1 MLVLGV
7 DPGLADLGWGLV
19 EKQGSRLIHKAHG
32 CIKTPAGLPLEQRLL
47 AIHTEL
53 GLIIEQYRPHTSSV
67 EALFFAKNVSSA
79 LPVAH
84 ARGVIYLTM
93 ALAGIP
99 VFEYTPLVIK
109 QAVLGSGTADK
120 KQVQA
125 MVKLLLG
132 LPEPPRPDHAADAL
146 AAAICHI
153 HTGGIHVQQHTG
165 RL

>member
-7 DPGLADLGWGLV
+7 DPGLAELGWGLV
-19 EKQGSRLIHKAHG
+19 EKRGARLIHVAHG
-32 CIKTPAGLPLEQRLL
+32 CIKTPAGQALEKRLL
-47 AIHTEL
+47 TIHQGLGEL
-53 GLIIEQYRPHTSSV
+53 IATHRPRASSV

-84 ARGVIYLTM
+84 ARGVIYLTL
-93 ALAGIP
+93 ALAGIA

-109 QAVLGSGTADK
+109 QAVLGSGAADK
-120 KQVQA
+120 QQVQA

-132 LPEPPRPDHAADAL
+132 LSDLPKPDHAADAL

-153 HTGGIHVQQHTG
+153 HTGGSHVQQYSRG
-165 RL
+165 L